1 MITSGI
7 TRKIDELGRIVL
19 PKEIRKSLNINTGD
33 DFQITIE
40 NNRIILNKFEKL
52 KNIETEILKII
63 KSFILVYPY
72 KIYFIIGNEEITTK
86 ETILQNLVSIIQ
98 ERKIYYQ
105 ENIEKVQIFE
115 NKIEEVTKV
124 IDEAFAKINPV
135 GPSDMGKI
143 MGMVTPILKG
153 KADMSLVNAIIKEKL
168 ANL

>member
-19 PKEIRKSLNINTGD
+19 PKEIRKCLNINTGD

-40 NNRIILNKFEKL
+40 NNKIVLNKFEKL

-86 ETILQNLVSIIQ
+86 ESIVQNLARIIQ
-98 ERKIYYQ
+98 DRKIFYQ
-105 ENIEKVQIFE
+105 ENIEKIQLFE
-115 NKIEEVTKV
+115 NKIEEGRIVVNPLVINSDLLGTIVLIGKDKINDLINISKV
-124 IDEAFAKINPV
+124 IN
-135 GPSDMGKI
+135 
-143 MGMVTPILKG
+143 
-153 KADMSLVNAIIKEKL
+153 NIIKDIIESK
-168 ANL
+168 

>member
-40 NNRIILNKFEKL
+40 NNKIILNKFEKL
-52 KNIETEILKII
+52 KNIETEILEII

-115 NKIEEVTKV
+115 NKLEEGRIVINPLVINSDLLGTVVLIGNERINDLINVSKV
-124 IDEAFAKINPV
+124 IN
-135 GPSDMGKI
+135 
-143 MGMVTPILKG
+143 
-153 KADMSLVNAIIKEKL
+153 NIIKDIIESK
-168 ANL
+168 

>member
-40 NNRIILNKFEKL
+40 NNKIVLNKFEKL

-72 KIYFIIGNEEITTK
+72 KIYFIIGNEEISTK
-86 ETILQNLVSIIQ
+86 EIILQNLARIIQ
-98 ERKIYYQ
+98 DRKIFYQ
-105 ENIEKVQIFE
+105 ENIEKVQLFE
-115 NKIEEVTKV
+115 NKIEEGRIVVNPLVINSDLLGTIVLIGNDKINNLINISKV
-124 IDEAFAKINPV
+124 IN
-135 GPSDMGKI
+135 
-143 MGMVTPILKG
+143 
-153 KADMSLVNAIIKEKL
+153 NIIKDIIESK
-168 ANL
+168 

>member
-40 NNRIILNKFEKL
+40 NNKIILNKFEKL

-72 KIYFIIGNEEITTK
+72 KIYFIIGKEEITTK

-115 NKIEEVTKV
+115 NKIEEGRIVINPLVINSDLLGTVVLIGNEKINDLINVSKV
-124 IDEAFAKINPV
+124 IN
-135 GPSDMGKI
+135 
-143 MGMVTPILKG
+143 
-153 KADMSLVNAIIKEKL
+153 NIIKDIIESK
-168 ANL
+168 

>member
-40 NNRIILNKFEKL
+40 NNKIILNKFEKL

-115 NKIEEVTKV
+115 NKLEEGRIVINPLVINIDLLGTVVLIGNDKINDLINVSKV
-124 IDEAFAKINPV
+124 IN
-135 GPSDMGKI
+135 
-143 MGMVTPILKG
+143 
-153 KADMSLVNAIIKEKL
+153 NIIKDIIESK
-168 ANL
+168 

>member
-40 NNRIILNKFEKL
+40 NNKIILNKFEKL

-115 NKIEEVTKV
+115 NKIEEGRIVINPLVINSDLLGTIVLIGNDKINALINVSKV
-124 IDEAFAKINPV
+124 IN
-135 GPSDMGKI
+135 
-143 MGMVTPILKG
+143 
-153 KADMSLVNAIIKEKL
+153 NIIKDIIESK
-168 ANL
+168 

>member
-40 NNRIILNKFEKL
+40 NNKIILNKFEKL

-115 NKIEEVTKV
+115 NKIEEGRIVINPLVINSDLLGTIVLIGNDKINVLINVSKV
-124 IDEAFAKINPV
+124 IN
-135 GPSDMGKI
+135 
-143 MGMVTPILKG
+143 
-153 KADMSLVNAIIKEKL
+153 NIIKDIIESK
-168 ANL
+168 